1 MLTAHRKNPSQRW
14 MIRRDLEPVLEIEGL
29 CFQYPW
35 SEQDFTNFLRQRNG
49 IGMVAE
55 DGERIVGYCLYELES
70 SWLHL
75 ANIAVL
81 PAYQGKGVG
90 ATMIG
95 KLISKLSPTRRHRI
109 TTNVRETN
117 LDAQLFFKA
126 MGFRWTATL
135 GKYWEDSDTDEDAYV
150 FAYKLPKEDE

>member
-1 MLTAHRKNPSQRW
+1 MLVTNHRKNPSQRW

-35 SEQDFTNFLRQRNG
+35 VEGDFTRFLRQRNG

-55 DGERIVGYCLYELES
+55 DGERVIGYCLYELES

-75 ANIAVL
+75 VNIAVL

-90 ATMIG
+90 SQMIEKLKG
-95 KLISKLSPTRRHRI
+95 KLSTTRRRRI
-109 TTNVRETN
+109 TCAVREHN

-126 MGFRWTATL
+126 CGFRATSVL
-135 GKYWEDSDTDEDAYV
+135 ENYWDDVDSDESAY
-150 FAYKLPKEDE
+150 FFSYQLEAA